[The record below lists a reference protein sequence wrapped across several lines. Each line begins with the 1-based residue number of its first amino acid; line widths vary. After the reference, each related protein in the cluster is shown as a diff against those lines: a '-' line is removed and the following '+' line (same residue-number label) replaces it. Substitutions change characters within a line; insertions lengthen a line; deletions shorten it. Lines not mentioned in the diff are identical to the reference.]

1 MALADVA
8 WRPPRLE
15 TERLLLRGYEP
26 SDAAAI
32 FAYAS
37 DPEVTPFMAWDR
49 HQSPEEARAFLDGWV
64 AEKYAARELDYCLC
78 LRSDPATAIGG
89 IGLYWQSLGHAI
101 MQLGYVLRASSWGQG
116 FVPEAARRLI
126 RHAVETTDVERIYAP
141 IFAEN
146 AKSRRAAEKMGL
158 RFEGVLRSSAVHRGR
173 RWDEAIYAI
182 LRSEVAPG

>member
-1 MALADVA
+1 MGLADVA

-15 TERLLLRGYEP
+15 TERILLRGYEP

-32 FAYAS
+32 FSYAS
-37 DPEVTPFMAWDR
+37 DPEVTPFMAWER
-49 HQSPEEARAFLDGWV
+49 HQSPDEARAFLDGWV

-89 IGLYWQSLGHAI
+89 MGLYWRSREHGT
-101 MQLGYVLRASSWGQG
+101 MELGYVLRAAAWGQG
-116 FVPEAARRLI
+116 LVPEAGRRLI
-126 RHAVETTDVERIYAP
+126 RHAFETTGVERIYAP

-158 RFEGVLRSSAVHRGR
+158 SFEGVLRSSARHRGR
-173 RWDEAIYAI
+173 WWDQAIYAI
-182 LRSEVAPG
+182 VRREAAAG